1 MSKPVARV
9 ALISLVS
16 LLLIAAAYMTVQ
28 GAFAKAETKSA
39 GAQAHTVSGLQTNF
53 NHDRS
58 TVSELEALQS
68 QSQPS
73 SKPSTGRPQGG
84 HDCDSEYQAVP
95 QD

>member
-1 MSKPVARV
+1 MSKPIARV
-9 ALISLVS
+9 VLISLVS

-28 GAFAKAETKSA
+28 SAFAKAETKSA
-39 GAQAHTVSGLQTNF
+39 GAQAHVVSGLQTNF

-58 TVSELEALQS
+58 TVSEIEALQS

-73 SKPSTGRPQGG
+73 QPSTGRHGDG
-84 HDCDSEYQAVP
+84 HGCDSEYQAVP

>member
-9 ALISLVS
+9 ALISLIS

-28 GAFAKAETKSA
+28 GAFAKAETKST
-39 GAQAHTVSGLQTNF
+39 GAQAHVVSGLQTNF

-58 TVSELEALQS
+58 TVSELEAMQS

-73 SKPSTGRPQGG
+73 QPETGRHGDGG
-84 HDCDSEYQAVP
+84 GCESERQAVP
-95 QD
+95 LD

>member
-1 MSKPVARV
+1 MSKPIARV

-28 GAFAKAETKSA
+28 GAFAKAETQST
-39 GAQAHTVSGLQTNF
+39 GARAHVVSGLQTNF

-58 TVSELEALQS
+58 TVSELEALQT

-73 SKPSTGRPQGG
+73 SQPGRNQGG
-84 HDCDSEYQAVP
+84 HGCDSEYQAVP
-95 QD
+95 MD